1 MKNENTKPCSRL
13 VIVME
18 GDMIQSIISDNPESA
33 PEIAIVDYDT
43 YGCESEELRH
53 IAQGDGSQSLAH
65 VTDRYVEEADIDL
78 DSVFLK
84 SMSARRR
91 I

>member
-1 MKNENTKPCSRL
+1 MKNETTKPCSRL

-43 YGCESEELRH
+43 YGCESGELRD
-53 IAQGDGSQSLAH
+53 ITQGDGSQSLAH
-65 VTDRYVEEADIDL
+65 VTERYVEEADIDL

-84 SMSARRR
+84 QETMT
-91 I
+91 

>member
-1 MKNENTKPCSRL
+1 MKNETKPCSRL

-18 GDMIQSIISDNPESA
+18 GDMIQSIISDNPGSA
-33 PEIAIVDYDT
+33 PDIAIVDYDA
-43 YGCESEELRH
+43 YGCESDELRD

-84 SMSARRR
+84 LEATE
-91 I
+91 